1 MRKATMLL
9 ASVLTLAFAGSAMAA
24 QDGTLDGA
32 YGPAIAVQTTQTQF
46 GDANIALV
54 DYANGSELDGA
65 YGYVSGGNL
74 YLFLAGNLESNFNKL
89 ELYFDTKAG
98 GQNQLRGDNP
108 DVDFNGLNRQAGLK
122 FDAAFAPDYY
132 VTTTGGYDGSGY
144 RMFASYAELL
154 TAGGGSGYYLGS
166 NTAVTAGPMS
176 GGTNPNNIE
185 ITIDNSNAA
194 GVDGG
199 CGASSGAGVT
209 KGVELVIPLAA
220 IGSPT
225 GCFTV
230 CAFVNGSG
238 HDYVSNQVMGSL
250 PAGTCN
256 LADPSFVDFSA
267 IAGNQYFQVCGG
279 ATPTTSRTW
288 GSLKSLYR

>member
-9 ASVLTLAFAGSAMAA
+9 ASVLTLALAGSAMAA
-24 QDGTLDGA
+24 QDGTLDGT
-32 YGPAIAVQTTQTQF
+32 YGPAIATQSTQTQF
-46 GDANIALV
+46 GDANLGVV

-65 YGYVSGGNL
+65 YAYISGGNL

-89 ELYFDTKAG
+89 EIYFDTKVG
-98 GQNQLRGDNP
+98 GQNVLRNDNP
-108 DVDFNGLNRQAGLK
+108 DVDFNGLNRQAGMK
-122 FDAAFAPDYY
+122 FDVGFEPDYY
-132 VTTTGGYDGSGY
+132 LTTTGGYDGAGY
-144 RMFASYAELL
+144 RMFASFAELL
-154 TAGGGSGYYLGS
+154 TGGGGAGGYLGS
-166 NTAVTAGPMS
+166 NTAVTAGPMT
-176 GGTNPNNIE
+176 GGTNPDNIE

-199 CGASSGAGVT
+199 CGASSGAGVA

-225 GCFTV
+225 GCLTV
-230 CAFVNGSG
+230 SAFINGSG
-238 HDYVSNQVMGSL
+238 HDYLANQVLGPL

-256 LADPSFVDFSA
+256 LGDPSFVDFSA

-279 ATPTTSRTW
+279 ATPTVNKTW